1 MILSQ
6 ISYLDCVAFLV
17 FLAPQ
22 LLLQIG
28 IFPLLKWLL
37 PALPW
42 LSQYASYFKLVLS

>member
-6 ISYLDCVAFLV
+6 ISYLDCIAFLV

-28 IFPLLKWLL
+28 LFPVLEWLI
-37 PALPW
+37 PALPFIGEFAYRTP
-42 LSQYASYFKLVLS
+42 SRY